1 MARRSA
7 AQIKKDELKV
17 LQDLKKDARGSIEH
31 IAKKHHF
38 SRQKVW
44 RIIKRLEKKQKIW
57 GYNTVVD
64 NEKLEKKRFLVLIK
78 RSTEPIDDAIPKII
92 DLTMHEK
99 GEKIGVD
106 VECSSYLHGKYD
118 WMFVVNADDMKSVK
132 QFSHMLTKEYHLWIS
147 EVQILEDIF
156 PVKKCGIL
164 NPNMDKLKKIV

>member
-17 LQDLKKDARGSIEH
+17 LEELKKNARGSIEH
-31 IAKKHHF
+31 IAKKYHF

-44 RIIKRLEKKQKIW
+44 RIIKRLEKKEKIW

-64 NEKLEKKRFLVLIK
+64 DERLERKRFIIMIK

-92 DLTMHEK
+92 ELTMHNK
-99 GEKIGVD
+99 GLKIGVD

-118 WMFVVNADDMKSVK
+118 WMFVVTAEDMKSVK
-132 QFSHMLTKEYHLWIS
+132 QFSHLLTKEYHLWIS

-156 PVKKCGIL
+156 SVKKCGIV
-164 NPNMDKLKKIV
+164 NPNMDDLKKMV

>member
-17 LQDLKKDARGSIEH
+17 LQDLKKNARGSIEN

-44 RIIKRLEKKQKIW
+44 RIIKRLEKKEKIW

-64 NEKLEKKRFLVLIK
+64 DEKLERKRFVIMIK

-92 DLTMHEK
+92 DLTLHNK
-99 GEKIGVD
+99 GLKIGVD

-118 WMFVVNADDMKSVK
+118 WMFVVSAEDMKSVK
-132 QFSHMLTKEYHLWIS
+132 QFSHLLTKEYHLWIS

-156 PVKKCGIL
+156 PVKKCGII
-164 NPNMDKLKKIV
+164 NPNMDELKKMI

>member
-17 LQDLKKDARGSIEH
+17 LQDLKKNARGSIEN

-44 RIIKRLEKKQKIW
+44 RIIKRLEKKEKIW

-64 NEKLEKKRFLVLIK
+64 DEKLERKRFIIMIK

-92 DLTMHEK
+92 DLTMHNR
-99 GEKIGVD
+99 GITVGVD

-118 WMFVVNADDMKSVK
+118 WMFVVTAEDMKSVK
-132 QFSHMLTKEYHLWIS
+132 QFSHLLTKEYHLWIS

-156 PVKKCGIL
+156 PVKKCGIV
-164 NPNMDKLKKIV
+164 NPNMDELKKIV